1 MVAAFDV
8 MVAAGPPAVATAQ
21 PPSRTRLALAAGAAV
36 MAVVVAAGLW
46 MSRPGSVAAVTG
58 PVDAIA
64 VLPFANL
71 SERADQDYFA
81 DGVTDAIITDLAK
94 ITTMRVIG
102 RGSVMQY
109 RARPKAPADI
119 ARELGVDALVDGSV
133 VLSGERVRI
142 SAQIVAPADGR
153 VLWSDQFER
162 QTREILALQS
172 DIARAVAVQVRAT
185 LAPGATTLPASR
197 PTDPRAHELL
207 LLGRYHAHRKN
218 PESGRRAIDY
228 LQQALSIDPSYAAA
242 HASLADAYRLIEI
255 WGGAGVGTFAD
266 ESRAAA
272 TRALA
277 LDEGLAEA
285 HMVMG
290 VLLSQRDWNWDEA
303 EREFRKSIEVAPGYS
318 EAHAEYGFFLQGLG
332 QYELGVDAVRRAV
345 SIDPL
350 SADHWSQL
358 GRNLFRARRYDE
370 AIRAFERSL
379 ELDPNFGSALSRLI
393 DVYLVVGRFQDVEAL
408 LDKRRDLLGSAAGQ
422 TAQLYA
428 LTGRREH
435 ARALMGQIEPS
446 NVAGGIG
453 AAFTYIALGEHDR
466 ALDSIEALV
475 SRRRMQAFAIRDPRL
490 DPVIGLPRFAQIL
503 QAMNLPR

>member
-1 MVAAFDV
+1 M
-8 MVAAGPPAVATAQ
+8 AAGPPTVAAAR
-21 PPSRTRLALAAGAAV
+21 PLSRTRLALAVGA
-36 MAVVVAAGLW
+36 VVAAVAIAAGMW
-46 MSRPGSVAAVTG
+46 TGRPASVAAVTG

-71 SERADQDYFA
+71 SERAGQEYFA

-109 RARPKAPADI
+109 RTRPKAPADV

-133 VLSGERVRI
+133 VHAGDRVRI

-153 VLWSDQFER
+153 VLWSEQFER
-162 QTREILALQS
+162 DTREILALQS

-185 LAPGATTLPASR
+185 LAPGASQQPAASATN
-197 PTDPRAHELL
+197 PEAHELL
-207 LLGRYHAHRKN
+207 LLGRYHAYRKN
-218 PESGRRAIDY
+218 PESGRKAIEY
-228 LQQALSIDPSYAAA
+228 LQQALAIDPNYAAA

-272 TRALA
+272 RRALA
-277 LDEGLAEA
+277 LDAGLAEA

-290 VLLSQRDWNWDEA
+290 VLLSQRDWKWEEA
-303 EREFRKSIEVAPGYS
+303 DLEFRKAIELAPSYS
-318 EAHAEYGFFLQGLG
+318 DAHAEYGFFLQGLG
-332 QYELGVDAVRRAV
+332 RYEAGVDAVRRAV
-345 SIDPL
+345 AIDPL

-358 GRNLFRARRYDE
+358 GRNLFRARHHDE
-370 AIRAFERSL
+370 AIRACERSL
-379 ELDPNFGSALSRLI
+379 ELEPNFGSGLSRLI
-393 DVYLVVGRFQDVEAL
+393 DVYLVVGRFQDVETL
-408 LDKRRDLLGSAAGQ
+408 LDKRRDTLGSAAGQ

-428 LTGRREH
+428 LTGHRDR
-435 ARALMGQIEPS
+435 ARALMGQLEQR
-446 NVAGGIG
+446 NVAGGIAG
-453 AAFTYIALGEHDR
+453 AFTYIALGEHDR

-475 SRRRMQAFAIRDPRL
+475 NQRRMQAFAIRDPRL
-490 DPVIGLPRFAQIL
+490 DPIVGSPRFARIL
-503 QAMNLPR
+503 ETMNLPK